1 MTITI
6 TMATTG
12 RGRKASLPLAVAA
25 ALLLARTAAAAA
37 PAAAPVAAAPA
48 TSASPDTSTW
58 NCSQCPFF
66 QGYAGNVE
74 VGALAADGANAS
86 YGRYTGIDRST
97 VFADAGSD
105 GQWRSSDGSYAN
117 YDLERLGLASRD
129 GTVEGGREGRYDLR
143 LSYDGQPGGGYDT
156 AVTPFQN
163 NGGRLVL
170 PADWVAAGST
180 AGMSA
185 LGASLAPVN
194 FGYDR
199 RTVALLGRYFASPAW
214 TLFGEFRRQEKNG
227 TEADSASFLTEA
239 LQFVQPIDYVTNSF
253 DGGIAWSGSKASLRL
268 TYTDSWFEDH
278 SDSFSFA
285 NPYAPLV
292 TGSTVGRLA
301 MAPNNTLQQFAATGN
316 AQLPWFATTL
326 SYTASIGRL
335 LQNTAFLPVSTLPG
349 ATVPAPGSL
358 DGDVRL
364 SHYAI
369 GLASRPLPRLNLR
382 GNATY
387 DGRNDQTTPIAVDY
401 VVTDT
406 FPGGTAV
413 TPRYGED
420 RLRLDGGADYALP
433 RWVRLGVGG
442 QFLDVRYSPGQAFT
456 HSQDVESWVRATVT
470 PIEPLSFTLKYGD
483 GLRKASALDLAQLP
497 AGENPLALDYN
508 YAPRDRV
515 FSSFT
520 GSWNITPTI
529 TWALQGYL
537 AKDDY
542 RSSPLGLQSTHEQ
555 RGSTTLT
562 WTPRDSLS
570 AYADIGYQRLRNSQ
584 LGASDAA
591 TVPWMIADTERYWN
605 MSIGGQWVLS
615 RLWALTADYVHAP
628 SYGDTD
634 SLLGGLTQ
642 AFPQNWTRL
651 DRAQLGVSYQWTP
664 ALRLHLRYEH
674 ESYNSSDWALAGL
687 GPATV
692 PNLLALGIQ
701 PYRDDVNL
709 VGLSARY
716 QFGK

>member
-1 MTITI
+1 MLT
-6 TMATTG
+6 
-12 RGRKASLPLAVAA
+12 L
-25 ALLLARTAAAAA
+25 AAAAA
-37 PAAAPVAAAPA
+37 WLLASAAVPPASA
-48 TSASPDTSTW
+48 TSASVDAPSAATAPTAAAPDTSAWT
-58 NCSQCPFF
+58 CSQCPYL
-66 QGYAGNVE
+66 QGYDGDVE

-97 VFADAGSD
+97 VYADAGSD

-117 YDLERLGLASRD
+117 YELERLGLASRD
-129 GTVEGGREGRYDLR
+129 ATVAGGREGRYDLR
-143 LSYDGQPGGGYDT
+143 LSYDGQPGGGYDN
-156 AVTPFQN
+156 AVTPFRD

-185 LGASLAPVN
+185 LGASLGPVN

-199 RTVALLGRYFASPAW
+199 RTVALLGRYYLSPAW

-253 DGGIAWSGSKASLRL
+253 DGGIGWAGSRASLRL

-292 TGSTVGRLA
+292 AGSTEGRLA
-301 MAPNNTLQQFAATGN
+301 MPPNNTLQQFAANGN
-316 AQLPWFATTL
+316 AQLPWFGATL
-326 SYTASIGRL
+326 NYAASIGWL
-335 LQNTAFLPVSTLPG
+335 KQNEAFLPVSTLPG
-349 ATVPAPGSL
+349 AMVPAPGSL

-369 GLASRPLPRLNLR
+369 GLTARPLPPVNLR
-382 GNATY
+382 GSATY
-387 DGRNDQTTPIAVDY
+387 DGRNDQTSPIALAY

-456 HSQDVESWVRATVT
+456 HTQDVESWVRAMVT
-470 PIEPLSFTLKYGD
+470 PIEPLNFTLKYGD
-483 GLRKASALDLAQLP
+483 GLRKASALNLAELP
-497 AGENPLALDYN
+497 PEESPLLLDQN

-515 FSSFT
+515 FSSIT
-520 GSWNITPTI
+520 GSWSITPTI
-529 TWALQGYL
+529 SWALQGYL

-584 LGASDAA
+584 LGASDAV
-591 TVPWMIADTERYWN
+591 TLPWLIADTERYWN
-605 MSIGGQWVLS
+605 MSIGGQWALS
-615 RLWALTADYVHAP
+615 RLWALTLDYVHAP
-628 SYGDTD
+628 SYSDTD
-634 SLLGGLTQ
+634 SVLGGLSQ

-651 DRAQLGVSYQWTP
+651 DRAQLGVSYQWKP
-664 ALRLHLRYEH
+664 ALLLHLRYEH

-709 VGLSARY
+709 VGLTLRY